1 MRKNPCSSSILHPA
15 RDYLFCLII
24 LKGSFKY
31 DTLMATPLRYILLGL
46 TILAGCAVHTE
57 NRKTTGDRGQN
68 TIHAQTVVKT
78 TAYTDSEAGR
88 RSNGVKNAIET
99 RLQSSS
105 INSAAADWSHFPM
118 GTKFRVVDNDQTYV
132 VDDYGPALV
141 GTDTIDLYVTS
152 HRMMNE
158 WGARRGKIEVLEKGS
173 YEKSLEVLKPR
184 QQSWYARQMVK
195 NIQKQIGTTF

>member
-1 MRKNPCSSSILHPA
+1 
-15 RDYLFCLII
+15 LII
-24 LKGSFKY
+24 LNGSFKY
-31 DTLMATPLRYILLGL
+31 GTLMATALRYFLLGL
-46 TILAGCAVHTE
+46 TIVLAGCVANTE
-57 NRKTTGDRGQN
+57 SSKTTGGRGQDG
-68 TIHAQTVVKT
+68 IHAQKVVKT

-88 RSNGVKNAIET
+88 RCNGVKNAIGT
-99 RLQSSS
+99 RLQSGS

-158 WGARRGKIEVLEKGS
+158 WGARRVKIEVLEKGS
-173 YEKSLEVLKPR
+173 YEKSLEILKPR

-195 NIQKQIGTTF
+195 NIQKQIETTY

>member
-1 MRKNPCSSSILHPA
+1 VLLFSSLAASEGFPP
-15 RDYLFCLII
+15 FCLII
-24 LKGSFKY
+24 LNGSFKY
-31 DTLMATPLRYILLGL
+31 GTLMVTALRYCLLGL
-46 TILAGCAVHTE
+46 IILLAGCAVNTE
-57 NRKTTGDRGQN
+57 NGKTTGGTGQN
-68 TIHAQTVVKT
+68 GIHVQKVVKT

-88 RSNGVKNAIET
+88 RCKGMKNAIGSA
-99 RLQSSS
+99 LQSGS

-118 GTKFRVVDNDQTYV
+118 GTKFRVVDNDRTYV

-152 HRMMNE
+152 RRMMNE
-158 WGARRGKIEVLEKGS
+158 WGARRVKIEVLEKGS

-195 NIQKQIGTTF
+195 NIRKQIEATY